1 MLHNQMHILEL
12 RNTLIGI
19 KIPMDV
25 CNSRQK
31 REPVRTSK
39 LKIRS
44 IGALNYRETKRWKIS
59 KENEMLVLRVKCLM
73 CIVEI
78 PEEIFCS

>member
-1 MLHNQMHILEL
+1 MCVTAD
-12 RNTLIGI
+12 R
-19 KIPMDV
+19 
-25 CNSRQK
+25 

-59 KENEMLVLRVKCLM
+59 KENEMLVLRVKM
-73 CIVEI
+73 FNVY
-78 PEEIFCS
+78 S